1 MRYRSTQS
9 EWLLYAG
16 GVIDVGSTDDGRI
29 LEISDDQGIS
39 ISFGQRADLKSNDRP
54 LVDLILGLWLIDTSR
69 FIIPHYLS
77 ISPYFI
83 WLFQLSPD
91 RYV

>member
-1 MRYRSTQS
+1 
-9 EWLLYAG
+9 LYAG

-54 LVDLILGLWLIDTSR
+54 LVDLILGL
-69 FIIPHYLS
+69 
-77 ISPYFI
+77 
-83 WLFQLSPD
+83 
-91 RYV
+91 